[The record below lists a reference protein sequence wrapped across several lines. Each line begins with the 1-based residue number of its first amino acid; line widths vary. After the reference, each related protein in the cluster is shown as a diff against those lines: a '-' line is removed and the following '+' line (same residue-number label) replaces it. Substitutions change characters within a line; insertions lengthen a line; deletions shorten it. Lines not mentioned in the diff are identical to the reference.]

1 MSNEIIF
8 QDGKGYFDHI
18 IDDIDHAKK
27 SIDIEIYAFHM
38 DDLGTR
44 MVEHLIQAA
53 KRHVKIRILVDG
65 AGTTWWH
72 GSAVSRLEKSGIQT
86 KVFRPLPW
94 QLWQWRRSVSR
105 LPFLLRLGYFILN
118 INARTHKKVF
128 IIDGHITY
136 IGSFNIDQRHLGT
149 AKNLPWRD
157 TGVRLKDADIELLHA
172 SFENSWD
179 PSKLRERWAILNQR
193 KRFNR
198 IRLNHSLQERRAL
211 YKSLLR
217 KIGKCQRCIWITN
230 AYFVP
235 DTMLLRQ
242 LKSAAR
248 RGVDVRI
255 LLPRHSDVP
264 MMTWASRAF
273 YFDLIQAKVR
283 IYEYLPTM
291 LHAKTILL
299 DDEALVGTSNL
310 NHRSLLHD
318 LEVDVHLENPMNA
331 KDIAD
336 RFEKDLEQ
344 ADAMTIDQTHRPW
357 YQRLLGQ
364 FLFLTRYF
372 L

>member
-1 MSNEIIF
+1 MRNEIIF
-8 QDGKGYFDHI
+8 QDGKAYFDHI
-18 IDDIDHAKK
+18 MADIDHAKQ
-27 SIDIEIYAFHM
+27 SIDIEIYVFRM

-44 MVEHLIQAA
+44 LVTHLIAAA
-53 KRHVKIRILVDG
+53 KRNVKIRILVDG

-72 GSAVSRLEKSGIQT
+72 GPAVANLEKSGIHT

-105 LPFLLRLGYFILN
+105 LSFLLKLGYFILN

-128 IIDGHITY
+128 IIDGRITY
-136 IGSFNIDQRHLGT
+136 IGSFNIDQCHLGT
-149 AKNLPWRD
+149 AKTLPWRD
-157 TGVRLKDADIELLHA
+157 TGVRLEDADIELLSA

-179 PSKLRERWAILNQR
+179 PSKATFSHP
-193 KRFNR
+193 KRFSR
-198 IRLNHSLQERRAL
+198 IRLNHSRQARRAL

-217 KIGKCQRCIWITN
+217 KIGKCQKRIWITN

-235 DTMLLRQ
+235 NTMLLQQ
-242 LKSAAR
+242 LKNAAS

-273 YFDLIQAKVR
+273 YFDLLRAKVR
-283 IYEYLPTM
+283 IYEYLPSM

-299 DDEALVGTSNL
+299 DDQALVGTSNL

-318 LEVDVHLENPMNA
+318 LEVDVHLENPYSTQV
-331 KDIAD
+331 IAD
-336 RFEKDLEQ
+336 SFEKDLEK
-344 ADAMTIDQTHRPW
+344 ADAITLEQMPRPW
-357 YQRLLGQ
+357 YQRVLGQ
-364 FLFLTRYF
+364 CLCLTRYF

>member
-1 MSNEIIF
+1 
-8 QDGKGYFDHI
+8 
-18 IDDIDHAKK
+18 
-27 SIDIEIYAFHM
+27 
-38 DDLGTR
+38 
-44 MVEHLIQAA
+44 
-53 KRHVKIRILVDG
+53 
-65 AGTTWWH
+65 
-72 GSAVSRLEKSGIQT
+72 
-86 KVFRPLPW
+86 
-94 QLWQWRRSVSR
+94 
-105 LPFLLRLGYFILN
+105 
-118 INARTHKKVF
+118 
-128 IIDGHITY
+128 
-136 IGSFNIDQRHLGT
+136 
-149 AKNLPWRD
+149 
-157 TGVRLKDADIELLHA
+157 
-172 SFENSWD
+172 
-179 PSKLRERWAILNQR
+179 
-193 KRFNR
+193 
-198 IRLNHSLQERRAL
+198 
-211 YKSLLR
+211 
-217 KIGKCQRCIWITN
+217 
-230 AYFVP
+230 
-235 DTMLLRQ
+235 MLLRQ